1 MKHQLKHAI
10 RQRFPSTVTAK
21 AWWNAYSDSMGAEK
35 PSYSQTGEDRLV
47 LELIQ
52 SMGIESRTYVD
63 VGANQPTKLNNTY
76 LLYRRGYRGVVIEP
90 NRTLLGLHRRFR
102 PGDVHLGVGCGETT
116 DVLTFRHATSH
127 VLSGFDNDA
136 LKTHDFLSSEYMPV
150 LPLDL
155 VISKMDIQE
164 IALLSIDV
172 EGFDFQVAK
181 GAVETLKKTRIVV
194 IEGGDSD
201 DEVIEWF
208 SSAGFI
214 LKNRTPHNLVFVRS
228 DTK

>member
-1 MKHQLKHAI
+1 MKQKLKCAI

-21 AWWNAYSDSMGAEK
+21 SWWNAYTATKSPEK
-35 PSYSQTGEDRLV
+35 PSYSQTGEDKLV
-47 LELIQ
+47 LDLID
-52 SMGIESRTYVD
+52 SLGIESRTYVD

-76 LLYRRGYRGVVIEP
+76 LLYRRGYRGIVIEP
-90 NRTLLGLHRRFR
+90 NRKLLDLHRRFR

-116 DVLTFRHATSH
+116 DVLAFRHATSH

-136 LKTHDFLSSEYMPV
+136 LKTNDFLSSEYMPV

-155 VISKMDIQE
+155 ILSKMEIKE

-208 SSAGFI
+208 ATKGFM
-214 LKNRTPHNLVFVRS
+214 LKQRTLHNLVFLS
-228 DTK
+228 DRTT

>member
-1 MKHQLKHAI
+1 MKHKLKYAI
-10 RQRFPSTVTAK
+10 RQRFPFTVAIKSWLNGFFDTR
-21 AWWNAYSDSMGAEK
+21 GQEK
-35 PSYSQTGEDRLV
+35 PSYSQTGEDKLV
-47 LELIQ
+47 LELIKT
-52 SMGIESRTYVD
+52 MGIESKTYLD

-76 LLYRRGYRGVVIEP
+76 LLYRHGYRGVVIEP
-90 NRTLLGLHRRFR
+90 NRILLALHRRFR

-116 DVLTFRHATSH
+116 DVLAFRHATSH

-136 LKTHDFLSSEYMPV
+136 LKTEDFLSSEYMPV

-155 VISKMDIQE
+155 ILSNMDIKE

-208 SSAGFI
+208 AAAGFT
-214 LKNRTPHNLVFVRS
+214 LKDRTPHNLVFVR
-228 DTK
+228 